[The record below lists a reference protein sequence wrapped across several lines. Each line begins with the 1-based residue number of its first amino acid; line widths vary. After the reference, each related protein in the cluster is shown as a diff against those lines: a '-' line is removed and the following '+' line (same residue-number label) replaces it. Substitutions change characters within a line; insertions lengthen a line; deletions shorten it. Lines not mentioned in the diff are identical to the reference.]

1 MPLRKASLSSC
12 SVLAAFSFFR
22 AFAASATHFSSAL
35 RSAAISLRFS
45 APRRAA
51 PAAMAADMV
60 PAWASPSD
68 RALPTRASLVTQAR
82 ASHTPNQA
90 GC

>member
-68 RALPTRASLVTQAR
+68 RARQHEPRW
-82 ASHTPNQA
+82 
-90 GC
+90 